1 MGIERRLVAVAA
13 VVMLAAAGC
22 TSTANPAPTPTTD
35 ASSPATSPSP
45 TTDSERAA
53 ADVEAMVREYYRVSD
68 TVAKDPAD
76 VAPLDAVA
84 ADPALSRSQAE
95 FEQWAADGWR
105 QTGDLTV
112 AELVVQAVSLGSS
125 DDEATAQVDV
135 CYDVTGLD
143 IVDADGTSQV
153 AADRPDRRW
162 ERLTMVRIDNAA
174 DAGTAWR
181 VSDQKTLEQ
190 EPCAA
195 S

>member
-1 MGIERRLVAVAA
+1 MGIERRLVTVAT
-13 VVMLAAAGC
+13 VVLLAAAGC
-22 TSTANPAPTPTTD
+22 TSNANPAPTPTPAT
-35 ASSPATSPSP
+35 SSPALPPSP
-45 TTDSERAA
+45 TKDSERAA
-53 ADVEAMVREYYRVSD
+53 ADVEAIVREYYQVSD
-68 TVAKDPAD
+68 SVAKAPAD

-84 ADPALSRSQAE
+84 ADPALSRSKAE
-95 FEQWAADGWR
+95 FEQWAAEGWY

-112 AELVVQAVSLGSS
+112 AELVVQSVSLGSS

-153 AADRPDRRW
+153 AANRPDRRW
-162 ERLTMVRIDNAA
+162 ERLTVTSIDNAT
-174 DAGTAWR
+174 DAETAWR